1 MIGGVGLTGI
11 LVQQGARGGLVGGTC
26 PRVAGGGSGA
36 GCVLVLSRP
45 GAGSAPAGSRAV
57 SRASVSLRIPPRQG
71 RFLLVGTQVAQRI
84 KNNPSRNWHL
94 RFPDTPVTPP
104 WGDLGPLCP

>member
-45 GAGSAPAGSRAV
+45 GTGSAPAGSRAV
-57 SRASVSLRIPPRQG
+57 STGLGEPENSSTT
-71 RFLLVGTQVAQRI
+71 GTLSAG
-84 KNNPSRNWHL
+84 WH
-94 RFPDTPVTPP
+94 T
-104 WGDLGPLCP
+104 GGSAYQE